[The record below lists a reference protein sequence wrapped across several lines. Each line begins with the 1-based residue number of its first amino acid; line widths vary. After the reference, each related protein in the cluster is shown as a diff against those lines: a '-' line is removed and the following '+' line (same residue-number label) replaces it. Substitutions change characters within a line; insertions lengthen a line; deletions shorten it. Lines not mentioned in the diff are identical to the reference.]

1 MSAPKRHPVH
11 VSVMRLFK
19 PKLHMEHPAGARPPA
34 RPPSSSS
41 TGGGATGLGNGFA
54 LTGLLSLPEEP
65 GETYLG
71 QQFRA
76 FVRVTN
82 THSRPLKNVTL
93 TVELRTPRVRH
104 VFVDKRRKN
113 KRRASR
119 QRAQARRRRPARR
132 RRRRTRR

>member
-1 MSAPKRHPVH
+1 MH

-19 PKLHMEHPAGARPPA
+19 PKLHMEHPPPAEHVVGARGGERQTHAP
-34 RPPSSSS
+34 
-41 TGGGATGLGNGFA
+41 TGGTAPPLGLGNGFA

-93 TVELRTPRVRH
+93 TVELRTPHQCYQHQTGFHRWGFGCGCSGGVGDVDVESGGAEHRV
-104 VFVDKRRKN
+104 FM
-113 KRRASR
+113 
-119 QRAQARRRRPARR
+119 P
-132 RRRRTRR
+132 